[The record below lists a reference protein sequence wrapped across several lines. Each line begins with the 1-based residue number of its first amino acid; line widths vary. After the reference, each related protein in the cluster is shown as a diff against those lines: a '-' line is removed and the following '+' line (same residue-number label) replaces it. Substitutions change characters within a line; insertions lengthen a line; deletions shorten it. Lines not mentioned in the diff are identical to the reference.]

1 MADILGTDLNPEYP
15 PTSDEKT
22 LALLAHVLTFVSTLL
37 APLIIYILKKN
48 DSPFVAEH
56 AKESLQKVAKDRPWL
71 VVLGNE
77 EKGIRRLTEEAC
89 DVMCSIP
96 PKGEGVTSLNVSVAT
111 GVLLSHL
118 S

>member
-56 AKESLQKVAKDRPWL
+56 AKESFNFQLTLVLVCIGLFFTIIGILFLWVVGIYATILVIVAAIRA
-71 VVLGNE
+71 NE
-77 EKGIRRLTEEAC
+77 GRAYKYPFSIKFIR
-89 DVMCSIP
+89 
-96 PKGEGVTSLNVSVAT
+96 
-111 GVLLSHL
+111 
-118 S
+118 